1 MKKEQIF
8 ELMNGLPPDLVEE
21 ADVRP
26 PAGGRRPRG
35 IRGGLIAAC
44 LCLALVGTAFA
55 AAAGAKALFRARLEP
70 HMDGSG
76 TFDGYTVSGNARTYR
91 LKDFSEAFHEAGKT
105 RDGRVDVEFS
115 TIDEVRAYLGENIP
129 CAWPEGWDGEFVVSL
144 FHNEEG
150 QIWGGEVISWDPGG
164 TIDLRMRVLT
174 EKYHQGRDG
183 EKILGM
189 YGGLGEKKRLDPY
202 EMPNGAL
209 AEAYTEAGPD
219 GCACTGFFLIDGYFY
234 EIHTY
239 DVPDRQSELWPR
251 IQAVLDSFG

>member
-105 RDGRVDVEFS
+105 RDGRVDVNS
-115 TIDEVRAYLGENIP
+115 P
-129 CAWPEGWDGEFVVSL
+129 PS
-144 FHNEEG
+144 
-150 QIWGGEVISWDPGG
+150 
-164 TIDLRMRVLT
+164 MR
-174 EKYHQGRDG
+174 
-183 EKILGM
+183 
-189 YGGLGEKKRLDPY
+189 
-202 EMPNGAL
+202 
-209 AEAYTEAGPD
+209 
-219 GCACTGFFLIDGYFY
+219 
-234 EIHTY
+234 
-239 DVPDRQSELWPR
+239 
-251 IQAVLDSFG
+251 

>member
-1 MKKEQIF
+1 M
-8 ELMNGLPPDLVEE
+8 
-21 ADVRP
+21 
-26 PAGGRRPRG
+26 
-35 IRGGLIAAC
+35 
-44 LCLALVGTAFA
+44 
-55 AAAGAKALFRARLEP
+55 
-70 HMDGSG
+70 
-76 TFDGYTVSGNARTYR
+76 
-91 LKDFSEAFHEAGKT
+91 
-105 RDGRVDVEFS
+105 
-115 TIDEVRAYLGENIP
+115 
-129 CAWPEGWDGEFVVSL
+129 
-144 FHNEEG
+144 
-150 QIWGGEVISWDPGG
+150 ISWDPGG

-219 GCACTGFFLIDGYFY
+219 GCACTGFFLIDGNFY